1 MITIKNTQRTFK
13 IDHKAVEKTA
23 QQILNELN
31 YSDFD
36 LGIWFTT
43 NKTIRYYN
51 KTYRNKD
58 KATDI
63 LSFPYHPHLEPGQRI
78 KVQEED
84 DKNVGD
90 IIISLEF
97 VHGVLPLYET
107 SLDERIKVLLV
118 HGICHL
124 LGYSHYD
131 PANDEKMITIE
142 KKIAKKLNIC
152 MP

>member
-1 MITIKNTQRTFK
+1 MISLKNTQRTFK
-13 IDHKAVEKTA
+13 VQLKSVEKTA
-23 QQILNELN
+23 QAILDYLD

-36 LGIWFTT
+36 LGIWLTT
-43 NKTIRYYN
+43 NKTIRHYN

-63 LSFPYHPHLEPGQRI
+63 LSFPYHSNVQPGDRI
-78 KVQEED
+78 TVVHEED
-84 DKNVGD
+84 KNIGD
-90 IIISLEF
+90 IIISIEF
-97 VHGVLPLYET
+97 VHNVLPLYEVT
-107 SLDERIKVLLV
+107 LDERLQVLLV

-131 PANDEKMITIE
+131 EENDEKMIGLE
-142 KKIAKKLNIC
+142 KTIAKKLGIK